1 MHLHTK
7 QDIKLAGLT
16 LMASAMMRFFKFAS
30 VCRKASAALLLI
42 GWVAVGTATTLAP
55 TGDGVTA
62 GGAVRVG
69 IKTAVL
75 VGTRTAMWMLKAAI
89 ASKPMASSNDKYRS
103 ANHNDNAAI
112 CVAA

>member
-1 MHLHTK
+1 M
-7 QDIKLAGLT
+7 AGLT

-42 GWVAVGTATTLAP
+42 GWIEVGTATTLAP

-62 GGAVRVG
+62 VGAVRVG

-103 ANHNDNAAI
+103 ANQATVTMQPSAWLLNAENL
-112 CVAA
+112 V